1 MLVLGDGDKF
11 GIGLGSDEVLYKM
24 PILEESANSAMFAR
38 IPGDKGSYHCTQKTA
53 SEDG

>member
-1 MLVLGDGDKF
+1 MLVLSDGDKF
-11 GIGLGSDEVLYKM
+11 GVGFWSNEVLYKM
-24 PILEESANSAMFAR
+24 PILEEPTNSAMFAR